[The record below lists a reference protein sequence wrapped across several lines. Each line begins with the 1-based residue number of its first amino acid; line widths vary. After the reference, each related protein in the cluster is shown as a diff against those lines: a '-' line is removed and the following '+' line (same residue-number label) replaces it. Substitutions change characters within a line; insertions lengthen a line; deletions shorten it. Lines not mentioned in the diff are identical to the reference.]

1 MEPAAGMRRYLAVLL
16 GLCGVVLATVLTL
29 NLIIGARA
37 LGSAEGTR
45 QAAVWQEKTRGVTYA
60 PPAGN
65 TRPFKALRL
74 ADRLPSINA
83 VVLGSS
89 TVMGLTE
96 TLFPTGWRTYN
107 MAVTGNVTGA
117 IAAEAAYIE
126 QHFSPPVRHVLVGLD
141 WSVGNIYGAGNVG
154 TMDLSADFYT
164 RAYDSHAVPV
174 LKRIEDALSWP
185 RVASLGAVI
194 SDALKS
200 DAPVEAL
207 HHALFDFG
215 GREYRCSDNA
225 TARDFDLI
233 NRGLCRGYRYDGSWT
248 FANDSRLSPAQAAT
262 LSSAA
267 AAPSSKYT
275 RLLCSTEGAPNAAY
289 LDHLAATAKRFKEK
303 GGEMIFLLPP
313 LAPGLE
319 AALMNNARWKP
330 CLEKTKAA
338 LAAWAQRE
346 GLTVIDAGASERAS
360 CTAYEF
366 ADEHHAYPECNARI
380 LQQFFAELK
389 AGQVR
394 AGLYAATQ

>member
-45 QAAVWQEKTRGVTYA
+45 QASVWQEQSRGVTYA

-96 TLFPTGWRTYN
+96 ALFPPEWRTYN
-107 MAVTGNVTGA
+107 MAVTGNVTGV
-117 IAAEAAYIE
+117 IAAEADYIE
-126 QHFSPPVRHVLVGLD
+126 RRFSSVRHVLVGLD
-141 WSVGNIYGAGNVG
+141 WSVGNIYGTGGVG
-154 TMDLSADFYT
+154 QVDLAADFYT
-164 RAYDSHAVPV
+164 RAYDINEVP
-174 LKRIEDALSWP
+174 LIKRIEDALSWP
-185 RVASLGAVI
+185 RVASLGSVM
-194 SDALKS
+194 SGALKS
-200 DAPVEAL
+200 DAPMAAL
-207 HHALFDFG
+207 HGALVDFG
-215 GREYRCSDNA
+215 GREYRCPDNA
-225 TARDFDLI
+225 VARDFDLI

-319 AALMNNARWKP
+319 TALMNNARWKP

-338 LAAWAQRE
+338 LDAWARKE
-346 GLTVIDAGASERAS
+346 GLTIIDAGAAERAG
-360 CTAYEF
+360 CTSHEF

-380 LQQFFAELK
+380 LQKFFAELK
-389 AGQVR
+389 AARVL
-394 AGLYAATQ
+394 AGLYVTTK

>member
-1 MEPAAGMRRYLAVLL
+1 MRRYLAVLL

-45 QAAVWQEKTRGVTYA
+45 QASVWQEQTRGVTYA

-96 TLFPTGWRTYN
+96 ALFPPEWRSYN
-107 MAVTGNVTGA
+107 MAVTGNVTGV

-126 QHFSPPVRHVLVGLD
+126 RHFTSVRHVLVGLD
-141 WSVGNIYGAGNVG
+141 WSVGNIYGAGGVG
-154 TMDLSADFYT
+154 QVDLSADFYT
-164 RAYDSHAVPV
+164 RAYDSNAVP
-174 LKRIEDALSWP
+174 LIKRIEDALSWP
-185 RVASLGAVI
+185 RVTSLGSVI
-194 SDALKS
+194 GGALKS
-200 DAPVEAL
+200 DAPMAAL
-207 HHALFDFG
+207 RGALFDFG
-215 GREYRCSDNA
+215 GREYRCPDNA
-225 TARDFDLI
+225 VARDFDLI

-262 LSSAA
+262 LSAAA

-275 RLLCSTEGAPNAAY
+275 RLLCSTDGTPNAVY
-289 LDHLAATAKRFKEK
+289 LDHLAATAKRFKDK

-313 LAPGLE
+313 LVPGLE
-319 AALMNNARWKP
+319 AALMKHPRWKP
-330 CLEKTKAA
+330 CLEKTKTA

-346 GLTVIDAGASERAS
+346 GLVVIDAGAAERAGCS
-360 CTAYEF
+360 SYEF

-380 LQQFFAELK
+380 LQKFFAELN
-389 AGQVR
+389 AGQVQT
-394 AGLYAATQ
+394 GLYAAAK